1 MKEPKLIRKIKKRS
15 NEIVSAWK
23 VAGFTKVYDI
33 AIRPHCG
40 NSKTALKRHLHKN
53 EVIMETLRGKYG
65 NLLSQYK
72 SRTTQEG
79 ILPENAPVWVCWWQ
93 GESSM
98 PEIVQICYQS
108 LRKHTSHPIHLITK
122 DSIGQYLQLPDF
134 IEEKVQKG
142 RITLTHLSDI
152 LRMALL
158 AQYGGLWIDATV
170 YVSQPIQEDIFHTP
184 LFTVAPRITPTA
196 NVSQARWTGFLIG
209 GAANGPLFSF
219 ARDFLFAYWEQ
230 EDYLLN
236 YFLIDYIIAL
246 AYETLPSV
254 SYAIDHLPDT
264 NSQINKLEQLL
275 NQPFS
280 ESVFHTLTTEMTFH
294 KLNYK
299 QQFAEQTSEGKET
312 FYGHLCKKARL

>member
-53 EVIMETLRGKYG
+53 EVIMETLRSKYG
-65 NLLSQYK
+65 SLLSQYK

-170 YVSQPIQEDIFHTP
+170 YVSQAIQEDIFHPPFLPWPHVSLLRPMCHRPAGQVFSSGEP
-184 LFTVAPRITPTA
+184 LMA
-196 NVSQARWTGFLIG
+196 
-209 GAANGPLFSF
+209 LFSASPKIF
-219 ARDFLFAYWEQ
+219 C
-230 EDYLLN
+230 
-236 YFLIDYIIAL
+236 
-246 AYETLPSV
+246 S
-254 SYAIDHLPDT
+254 
-264 NSQINKLEQLL
+264 
-275 NQPFS
+275 
-280 ESVFHTLTTEMTFH
+280 HTGSRRTI
-294 KLNYK
+294 
-299 QQFAEQTSEGKET
+299 
-312 FYGHLCKKARL
+312 C

>member
-98 PEIVQICYQS
+98 PEIVQIG
-108 LRKHTSHPIHLITK
+108 T
-122 DSIGQYLQLPDF
+122 
-134 IEEKVQKG
+134 
-142 RITLTHLSDI
+142 
-152 LRMALL
+152 
-158 AQYGGLWIDATV
+158 
-170 YVSQPIQEDIFHTP
+170 
-184 LFTVAPRITPTA
+184 
-196 NVSQARWTGFLIG
+196 
-209 GAANGPLFSF
+209 FS
-219 ARDFLFAYWEQ
+219 
-230 EDYLLN
+230 
-236 YFLIDYIIAL
+236 
-246 AYETLPSV
+246 
-254 SYAIDHLPDT
+254 
-264 NSQINKLEQLL
+264 K
-275 NQPFS
+275 
-280 ESVFHTLTTEMTFH
+280 
-294 KLNYK
+294 
-299 QQFAEQTSEGKET
+299 
-312 FYGHLCKKARL
+312 